1 MRIISYN
8 INGLGAFATK
18 NKLSDLMYD
27 FPADVYCFQEVKAD
41 AKKVDKIL
49 STHTEGYLFAMD
61 YNSAGV
67 SSIVYSTT
75 FSLESTL
82 DSSGN
87 VTFYDKISSQNFTP
101 NASWDIFVAYE

>member
-49 STHTEGYLFAMD
+49 STH
-61 YNSAGV
+61 
-67 SSIVYSTT
+67 
-75 FSLESTL
+75 
-82 DSSGN
+82 
-87 VTFYDKISSQNFTP
+87 Q
-101 NASWDIFVAYE
+101 